1 MAGIPEWHS
10 YISAVEKALDL
21 RQLLKKEGIK
31 FATGK
36 DGLEEEEL
44 AQKMIFR
51 WYLTD
56 LKEKLGILH
65 IFFISQLCKIF
76 H

>member
-1 MAGIPEWHS
+1 MAGIPEWHG
-10 YISAVEKALDL
+10 YISAVEKALDF

-56 LKEKLGILH
+56 LKEKLSILH
-65 IFFISQLCKIF
+65 IFFISQLWKIS